1 MAFGIAGKKQLIYSW
16 YEFGTL
22 LMFVIDFASS
32 LPRAPFLGRGTV
44 PSPLLGWPVSGSDD
58 CAFGSSA
65 EGAYEGGVCE
75 AVLR

>member
-1 MAFGIAGKKQLIYSW
+1 
-16 YEFGTL
+16 
-22 LMFVIDFASS
+22 MFVIDFASS

-44 PSPLLGWPVSGSDD
+44 PSSLLGWPVSGSDD